1 MTDTLDQALQEC
13 LELLHRGVSVEE
25 CLARYHENAE
35 ELEPLLRTAV
45 AMEHQLAQPMPQLA
59 RTRVRARVLTEWGQ
73 RRESRRIRWSL
84 PLFVPRW
91 AAVAASL
98 LLAIMVGG
106 TGTVAAAEAAIPGDI
121 LYPVKELREE
131 TVLWL
136 TLSPEARIVRYAG
149 LVNERARELQSLTA
163 KNRVDDLPTALRRL
177 NDHVQSIDALIET
190 EVGGQAVDDAHLL
203 ETLQDYM
210 TVQQLTE
217 GLLEETLGQATLEAQ
232 PDIKG
237 ALSTVQEALERVQVA
252 LEATE

>member
-1 MTDTLDQALQEC
+1 MTDSLDQALQEC
-13 LELLHRGVSVEE
+13 LELLHHGVSVEE
-25 CLARYHENAE
+25 CLARYQESAE

-45 AMEHQLAQPMPQLA
+45 TMEHQLTQSMPQLA
-59 RTRVRARVLTEWGQ
+59 RARVRARVLAEWG
-73 RRESRRIRWSL
+73 RRHESRRRRWTL

-121 LYPVKELREE
+121 LYPVKEFREE
-131 TVLWL
+131 AVLWL

-163 KNRVDDLPTALRRL
+163 KNRVDDLPIALRRL
-177 NDHVQSIDALIET
+177 NDHVESIDALIET
-190 EVGGQAVDDAHLL
+190 EVGGQAVEDAHLL

-232 PDIKG
+232 PDIEG
-237 ALSTVQEALERVQVA
+237 ALSTLQEALERVQAA